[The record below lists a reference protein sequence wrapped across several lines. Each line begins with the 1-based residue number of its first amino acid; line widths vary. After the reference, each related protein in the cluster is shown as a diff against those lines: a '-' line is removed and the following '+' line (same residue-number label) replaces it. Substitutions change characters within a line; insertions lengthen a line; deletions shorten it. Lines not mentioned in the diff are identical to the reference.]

1 LLRKHSEV
9 FRALCAVADLCIV
22 AGAFAAAFAMRFA
35 TTWFPSPPGPHDVGT
50 YFLVGV
56 SALPLYHVLLRSRG
70 MYEPRRGQ
78 AIREEARVLLQVAAL
93 GTTALAAGTFFWR
106 GGEISRLVLG
116 IFAALVAVGLTSFR
130 AALRLVLA
138 HLRRRGFNSRSVLIV
153 GTGALA
159 REVHARFHDHPE
171 TGLTVVGFLGPA
183 RAAPGANLPPN
194 LGPYEALA
202 DVVARWSVDQVVIAL
217 DRADAIDP
225 IKLLD
230 ELRDSTAAVR
240 IAPDLLG
247 LHTVRAG
254 IEDLDGLPIICLVE
268 SPTVGWDGF
277 LKRSLDLVC
286 SAAALVLLAPVL
298 GAIALAVKR
307 SSPDG
312 PVLYRQRRMSLDGQ
326 VFTMLKFRTMI
337 PDAEADSG
345 PRWTDRDDPR
355 RTRAG
360 AVLRRLNLDELPQL
374 WNVLL
379 GEMSLVGPRP
389 ERPELIR
396 EFRKRFPGYMLRHK
410 VKGGLTGLAQI
421 NGLRGNTSLERRLEL
436 DLEYAER
443 WSLWLDL
450 KIIVLT
456 LVRSFRDPHAY

>member
-9 FRALCAVADLCIV
+9 FRTLCAIADLCVV
-22 AGAFAAAFAMRFA
+22 AVAFSAAFALRFA
-35 TTWFPSPPGPHDVGT
+35 TDLFPSPPGPHDVDD

-56 SALPLYHVLLRSRG
+56 SALPLYHFLLRSRG
-70 MYEPRRGQ
+70 LYEPRRGQ
-78 AIREEARVLLQVAAL
+78 AIQEETRDVLQVAAL
-93 GTTALAAGTFFWR
+93 GTIVLAAGTFFWR
-106 GGEISRLVLG
+106 GGDVSRLVLG
-116 IFAALVAVGLTSFR
+116 IFAGLVAIGLTSFR
-130 AALRLVLA
+130 AGLRMLLA
-138 HLRRRGFNSRSVLIV
+138 DLRRRGFNTRSVLIV

-159 REVHARFHDHPE
+159 REVHARFQDHPE
-171 TGLTVVGFLGPA
+171 TGLAVVGFLGPV
-183 RAAPGANLPPN
+183 RAAPGASLPPN

-225 IKLLD
+225 IKLVD

-254 IEDLDGLPIICLVE
+254 IEDLDGLPMICLVE
-268 SPTVGWDGF
+268 SPTLGWQGL
-277 LKRSLDLVC
+277 LKRSVDLVC
-286 SAAALVLLAPVL
+286 SATAVVVLAPLLA
-298 GAIALAVKR
+298 AIAAAVKWT
-307 SSPDG
+307 SPDG
-312 PVLYRQRRMSLDGQ
+312 PVLYRQRRMSLDGR
-326 VFTMLKFRTMI
+326 VFTMLQFRTMV
-337 PDAEADSG
+337 PDAEAESG
-345 PRWTDRDDPR
+345 PRWADPDDPR
-355 RTRAG
+355 RTPIG
-360 AVLRRLNLDELPQL
+360 AVLRRLNLDALPQL
-374 WNVLL
+374 WNVLR

-410 VKGGLTGLAQI
+410 VQGGLTGLAQV

-443 WSLWLDL
+443 WSIWLDL
-450 KIIVLT
+450 KILVLT